1 METKDIELLEKSIK
15 DYESFYD
22 TLPYHLNI
30 IEELHANENAHSR
43 ILARLFQYRD
53 SDNRNVIFN
62 RFIEYLIEN
71 NRDNKYLARIK
82 TDNPIITCEEERID
96 IWIKEKNK
104 YAIIIENK
112 VYDAGDQN
120 AQLCRYIDKTLNLNY
135 EKEQI
140 FVIYMPS
147 STRESSEQTWG
158 NYKKEFEERYFVV
171 SFNQDV
177 IKWLKEMVY
186 PNLTLKE
193 VNLRSAIE
201 QYIDYL
207 ERYSGQ
213 YEKKQQDQLLRK
225 YFEYDCISIEKND
238 SDESKYN
245 KLMKFHTLLQ
255 NGINECDSKIKYL
268 ETKVE

>member
-1 METKDIELLEKSIK
+1 MDNNELEILNNSIK
-15 DYESFYD
+15 DYDSFYNC
-22 TLPYHLNI
+22 LPYHLNI

-43 ILARLFQYRD
+43 ILAKLFQYKD
-53 SDNRNVIFN
+53 SNDRHVILKE
-62 RFIEYLIEN
+62 FIDYLIEN
-71 NRDNKYLARIK
+71 NPEQKFTNIQIE
-82 TDNPIITCEEERID
+82 NPVITYEEKRID
-96 IWIKEKNK
+96 IWIKDEK

-112 VYDAGDQN
+112 VYDAGDQE